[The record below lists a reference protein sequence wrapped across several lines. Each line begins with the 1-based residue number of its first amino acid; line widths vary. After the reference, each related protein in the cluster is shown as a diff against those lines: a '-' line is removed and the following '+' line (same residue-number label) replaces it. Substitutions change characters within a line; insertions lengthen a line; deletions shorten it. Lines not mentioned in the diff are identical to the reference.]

1 MKNHLFIGLG
11 GQGGKSIAELQ
22 KVFVNRSKDA
32 ESLKDNGQRWD
43 LLYIDSSK
51 DVTNERRNWVYFGKD
66 LRLKPESF
74 LYLKD
79 DGESINAHS
88 MAQRPDV
95 SPWIGDVDKLQTFLE
110 GSQGIQGANQRR
122 RLGRLLIARN
132 ADRIRKAVCED
143 KITPM
148 LSNGNECAIHIFA
161 SLAGGTGSGGIVDLV
176 TMLRTAYPNASVD
189 GGFPIFLYLY
199 VTDREFEEAQ
209 VGYFHQNQSAALRDL
224 NALCCGKFRPTLLG
238 SATGAMPFK
247 GDEPITQILL
257 SSQLNSKNQM
267 LSLTQQHQIVAE
279 AAFERI
285 YSFVSGSLDT
295 IQQKAVTGE
304 DKLPAYPGEPV
315 GNLLRTFRFG
325 SVGMRRWEVPIEE
338 IRELLA
344 RNLSVSCYR
353 RLLFNNWSETL
364 GFGGEK
370 LKSDIPGYTETS
382 LQLDAIVEAEW
393 VENTEL
399 PGLFLKL
406 NEDFNRYYS
415 GKKREGFKDLDLS
428 AYEDEL
434 QKRYS
439 SELDGKG
446 VTRIFQEISER
457 RNERLAR
464 IRDQIHNTIQ
474 RSWTRKD
481 SVLGLAYA
489 QDLLLQLQEK
499 VRKKVFSANDANSN
513 NDALR
518 RRMDKRKIEW
528 LKMTLLSRPLKQL
541 ALAQAHQSD
550 LASILREDLR
560 FRAKSEDR
568 ELGNSLTGILGQL
581 ASDYQMA
588 TGRLQ
593 EWSGEGEK
601 RRDQLHRDLAQ
612 MLHGPGQSQD
622 GAVANKAELSLEN
635 LEAHIKNQN
644 LESTA
649 IGNTCD
655 ELLERSL
662 MAALGASKIPGL
674 GNLTEDQKTH
684 IRESG
689 DTVLFKRAEQIH
701 DLVRSRNHLE
711 SVLSGNVLD
720 ILEKRHNED
729 SEKFSTELLA
739 FINSA
744 TCNIALETSDIQP
757 KTLRQDTGM
766 PSMPRTG
773 LIVGLPKEH
782 LFGAK
787 LANMIKPLLEA
798 GSSAVQG
805 VYYHEDQTQV
815 RMLFVT
821 YWMAA
826 RFATVVHRLEAMYR
840 DALAHD
846 NEGDK
851 AYFTNIDTTGQKGQR
866 PPMLFPPA
874 EELQRTMKS
883 ALWLGSKIHGP
894 TGAGHLI
901 QESNDQVV
909 LIQQSENGIEPI
921 VIGESLSAL
930 GKSAD
935 IVTIYRVNDAV
946 SAAAG
951 SLSEEQSSALR
962 ASLLE
967 EDAILLKK
975 LGPASAEYSAWVAQ
989 RNQIQTLLKR

>member
-22 KVFVNRSKDA
+22 KVIENRSGDA
-32 ESLKDNGQRWD
+32 AALEKGGQKWD
-43 LLYIDSSK
+43 VLYIDSSR

-66 LRLKPESF
+66 LKLKPSSF

-79 DGESINAHS
+79 DGEAINAHS

-95 SPWIGDVDKLQTFLE
+95 APWIGDVDKLQTFLE

-148 LSNGNECAIHIFA
+148 LSNGNQCAIHIFA

-176 TMLRTAYPNASVD
+176 TMLRTEYPNASVD

-199 VTDREFEEAQ
+199 VTDRTFEEAQ

-238 SATGAMPFK
+238 SASVAMGFK

-267 LSLTQQHQIVAE
+267 LSLSQQHQIVAE

-285 YSFVSGSLDT
+285 YSYVSGNLDT
-295 IQQKAVTGE
+295 TQQKAVTGE
-304 DKLPAYPGEPV
+304 DKLPSYPGEPV
-315 GNLLRTFRFG
+315 GNLSRTFRFG
-325 SVGMRRWEVPIEE
+325 SVGMRRWEVPIDEV
-338 IRELLA
+338 RELLA
-344 RNLSVSCYR
+344 RDLSVSCYR
-353 RLLFNNWSETL
+353 KLLFNNWSETL

-370 LKSDIPGYTETS
+370 LNSEIPGHSETA

-393 VENTEL
+393 VENHEL
-399 PGLFLKL
+399 PGLILKL

-428 AYEDEL
+428 IYEDEL
-434 QKRYS
+434 QKRYA

-446 VTRIFQEISER
+446 VARIFLEISEKR
-457 RNERLAR
+457 DERLAR
-464 IRDQIHNTIQ
+464 IRDRIHDTIQ

-481 SVLGLAYA
+481 KALGLAYA
-489 QDLLLQLQEK
+489 HDLLIQLQERVRRK
-499 VRKKVFSANDANSN
+499 VLNGDEATSN

-528 LKMTLLSRPLKQL
+528 LKMTLLSRPLKKVPL
-541 ALAQAHQSD
+541 ALAHQND
-550 LASILREDLR
+550 LASILRDDLR
-560 FRAKSEDR
+560 SRAKSEDR
-568 ELGNSLTGILGQL
+568 ELGNSLAGILGQL

-593 EWSGEGEK
+593 EWSVDAER
-601 RRDQLHRDLAQ
+601 RRDELHRDLVQ
-612 MLHGPGQSQD
+612 MSQEI
-622 GAVANKAELSLEN
+622 GGNQERIFANKAELSVEN
-635 LEAHIKNQN
+635 LEAHIKDQR
-644 LESTA
+644 LELTA

-662 MAALGASKIPGL
+662 IAALGSSKIPAL
-674 GNLTEDQKTH
+674 GHLTEDQKTH
-684 IRESG
+684 LRESG
-689 DTVLFKRAEQIH
+689 DTILFKRVEQIH
-701 DLVRSRNHLE
+701 DVIKTRTHRE
-711 SVLSGNVLD
+711 SVLSGSVLD
-720 ILEKRHNED
+720 ILQKRHNED
-729 SEKFSTELLA
+729 SDRFSTELLA

-744 TCNIALETSDIQP
+744 TCNIALESAEIQP
-757 KTLRQDTGM
+757 KTLRQDSGM

-773 LIVGLPKEH
+773 LIVGLPKDH
-782 LFGAK
+782 PFGHQ
-787 LANMIKPLLEA
+787 LAGMIKPLLEA
-798 GSSAVQG
+798 GNSAVQG

-826 RFATVVHRLEAMYR
+826 RFASVVHRLESMYR
-840 DALAHD
+840 EALAHD

-851 AYFTNIDTTGQKGQR
+851 AYFTNIDSSGQREQR

-874 EELQRTMKS
+874 EEMQRTMRS
-883 ALWLGSKIHGP
+883 ALWLGMKIQGP
-894 TGAGHLI
+894 NGVGALI
-901 QESNDQVV
+901 QESKDHVV
-909 LIQQSENGIEPI
+909 LIQQSENGIEPV
-921 VIGESLSAL
+921 VIGESLSSL
-930 GKSAD
+930 GRSAD
-935 IVTIYRVNDAV
+935 IVTICRVNDAV
-946 SAAAG
+946 SAAAANLSDEEAG
-951 SLSEEQSSALR
+951 VLRSSLGDEGAVMLQKHGA
-962 ASLLE
+962 
-967 EDAILLKK
+967 
-975 LGPASAEYSAWVAQ
+975 ASAEYATWVAQ
-989 RNQIQTLLKR
+989 RNQIQAILKR